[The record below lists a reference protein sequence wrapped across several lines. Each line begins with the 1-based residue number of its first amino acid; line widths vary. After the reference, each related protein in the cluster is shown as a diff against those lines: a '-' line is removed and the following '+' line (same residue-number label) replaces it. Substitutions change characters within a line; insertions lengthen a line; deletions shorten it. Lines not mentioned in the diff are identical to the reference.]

1 MNEMTTLPT
10 NGRVA
15 VPAHALEALRRKA
28 AMADIPAWKPT
39 PGETLEAVIVGSRK
53 VAGPFGQQNQAIV
66 QTIDGRML
74 AVWLTSWLLD
84 RLKEQRATRGDLVSL
99 TFHGR
104 HRSKRGVEFNSYNCV
119 VLKPDEI

>member
-1 MNEMTTLPT
+1 MTVTT
-10 NGRVA
+10 TGTVS

-28 AMADIPAWKPT
+28 AMTAVETWKPT
-39 PGETLEAVIVGSRK
+39 PGETLEGVITGSRK
-53 VAGPFGQQNQAIV
+53 VDGPYGEQAQMLV

-104 HRSKRGVEFNSYNCV
+104 HRSKRGVEFNSYSV
-119 VLKPDEI
+119 TVLKPNEI